1 MRGGD
6 FVRQTS
12 QSVLALY
19 VWLWDARMQPD
30 SFSSIPLRA
39 KNTRQKK
46 HSQTK
51 RGRARQN
58 KKQSERRKQGAFQ
71 APGPLGLISHTG
83 LIQ

>member
-19 VWLWDARMQPD
+19 VWIWDARMQPD

-39 KNTRQKK
+39 KNTRQKN
-46 HSQTK
+46 TARPREVE
-51 RGRARQN
+51 RGRI
-58 KKQSERRKQGAFQ
+58 KTEREEEQGAFQ
-71 APGPLGLISHTG
+71 APGPLDLISHTG